1 MTMNEDYRKRTVN
14 ARTFF
19 AATAL
24 AAIVLTNGAATA
36 SALPASSLATTE
48 MQQQRNTV
56 SGQVTDAQG
65 EPIIGASIVIK
76 GTTKGAVTDVQGHFT
91 IDVAPGQVIEISCI
105 GFEKQAVKVSG

>member
-1 MTMNEDYRKRTVN
+1 MNEDYRKRTVN

-76 GTTKGAVTDVQGHFT
+76 GTTKGAVTDV
-91 IDVAPGQVIEISCI
+91 
-105 GFEKQAVKVSG
+105 